1 VNSPTQALIDEC
13 QRQSENCGYTSTSF
27 AIWLRCLRWIRR
39 FFLTAPVVFGA
50 LATWKI
56 LIQTSPTWAAV
67 FTLLATALPA
77 TYHALKIDS
86 AITEYRS
93 LAGEFTNLRDRFR
106 RAALIDSQKPFAEF
120 EADAK
125 PLFDCQDKARR
136 AMLTPP
142 EWCFWLARRKHKKGH
157 YCHDYDQQAQLAK
170 VSERNGTCS
179 EAASEPGTVMR
190 T

>member
-1 VNSPTQALIDEC
+1 MNSPTQALIDEC

-56 LIQTSPTWAAV
+56 LVQTSPAWAAV
-67 FTLLATALPA
+67 FTLLATVLPA

-86 AITEYRS
+86 AIARYRS

-106 RAALIDSQKPFAEF
+106 MAALIDSEKPFEEF
-120 EADAK
+120 EDNAK
-125 PLFDCQDKARR
+125 PLFDRLENARR
-136 AMLTPP
+136 PMLTPP

-157 YCHDYDQQAQLAK
+157 YHHDYDQPVQLAK
-170 VSERNGTCS
+170 ISERNGTAS
-179 EAASEPGTVMR
+179 EAATEPRRATR
-190 T
+190 S